1 MIVKELIEYLQ
12 KQPQDLKVAY
22 MFCSEQCLLQ
32 LVEIEIVDLCRPRDD
47 GWIQNKRSDKPT
59 ETYLLLPGN

>member
-22 MFCSEQCLLQ
+22 MCCSEQCLLQ